1 MSIILI
7 IMQYSSIRI
16 LLILALTLGLSL
28 TARSQTTEGWTL
40 RQCIDYA
47 LQNNIQIKTQEVSLE
62 NAEASLEQAKAQQYP
77 TLNFSSSFGANFH
90 NVSTYNEYMEKTGGV
105 SVSNSFGLNSGL
117 ALYQGGRLRN
127 SVKQSQVNRDATEL
141 NVEQARIDL
150 EISVAQAFLQVLYNH
165 EALELKR
172 QAEALSAS
180 QVERGEQLFQAG
192 SISRVELA
200 QLKSQHASDQY
211 QTVAAENTLESS
223 RLKIKQLLELG
234 LDQPFEIAYPVVDD
248 SVVGAPIPELAE
260 VYAEALAWLPQ
271 MRSSSLDIESADL
284 AVKIAKGSALPSIS
298 MNAGIS
304 TGYASGTGVTYFDQ
318 LGNKLGESLGLNL
331 SLPIFNG
338 RQVRTNV
345 KKAEL
350 QLASAR
356 LQEESAR
363 KQLLSTLES
372 VRNDAVSAQER
383 YFASKAQLDAAAE
396 SFRLV
401 TEQFNAGIKNTAEL
415 LTEKNNYLSALSQQ
429 LQAKYQALLAEKLLA
444 RYMNQP
450 IAL

>member
-1 MSIILI
+1 MLKSALKG
-7 IMQYSSIRI
+7 
-16 LLILALTLGLSL
+16 LLSAALALFFIG
-28 TARSQTTEGWTL
+28 TASAQTREGWTL
-40 RQCIDYA
+40 QQCIDYA
-47 LQNNIQIKTQEVSLE
+47 LQNNIQIKTQEITLE

-77 TLNFSSSFGANFH
+77 TLSFSSSFGANFQ
-90 NVSTYNEYMEKTGGV
+90 NVTTYNEYMEKAGGV
-105 SVSNSFGLNSGL
+105 SVSNNFGLNSGM

-127 SVKQSQVNRDATEL
+127 TVKQSQVQRDATEL
-141 NVEQARIDL
+141 DVEQARIDL

-172 QAEALSAS
+172 QAEELSAR
-180 QVERGEQLFQAG
+180 QVERGEQLFSAG
-192 SISRVELA
+192 SISRVELS
-200 QLKSQHASDQY
+200 QLKSQYASDQY

-223 RLKIKQLLELG
+223 RLQLKQLLELG
-234 LDQPFEIAYPVVDD
+234 LDQPFEIAYPVIDD
-248 SVVGAPIPELAE
+248 SVVGAPIPELAD
-260 VYAEALAWLPQ
+260 VYAEALATLPQ
-271 MRSSSLDIESADL
+271 MKSSQLDIESADL
-284 AVKIAKGSALPSIS
+284 GVQIAKGSALPSIS

-304 TGYASGTGVTYFDQ
+304 TGYSSAAGTRYFDQ

-338 RQVRTNV
+338 KQVRTNI

-356 LQEESAR
+356 LQDASAR

-372 VRNDAVSAQER
+372 VRNDAVSAQQR
-383 YFASKAQLDAAAE
+383 YFASKTQLDAAAE

-401 TEQFNAGIKNTAEL
+401 TEQFNAGIKNTVEL
-415 LTEKNNYLSALSQQ
+415 LTEKNNYLSARSQQ
-429 LQAKYQALLAEKLLA
+429 IQAKYQALLAEKLLG

-450 IAL
+450 IEL

>member
-1 MSIILI
+1 
-7 IMQYSSIRI
+7 MQKSPFPV
-16 LLILALTLGLSL
+16 LLVLVLALGFSL
-28 TARSQTTEGWTL
+28 PAYAQTGEGWTL
-40 RQCIDYA
+40 RQCIDHA
-47 LQNNIQIKTQEVSLE
+47 LEHNIQIKSQEVTLE
-62 NAEASLEQAKAQQYP
+62 NAEASLDQARAQQYP

-90 NVSTYNEYMEKTGGV
+90 NVSTYNEYMERTGGM

-127 SVKQSQVNRDATEL
+127 TVKQSQVQRDATEL
-141 NVEQARIDL
+141 DVEQARIDL

-172 QAEALSAS
+172 QAEDLSAR
-180 QVERGEQLFQAG
+180 QVARGEQLYQAG
-192 SISRVELA
+192 SISKVELS

-211 QTVAAENTLESS
+211 QTVAAENTLENS
-223 RLKIKQLLELG
+223 RLQLKQLLELG
-234 LDQPFEIAYPVVDD
+234 LNEPFEVRYPDIDD
-248 SVVGAPIPELAE
+248 AVVGTPVPELAD
-260 VYAEALAWLPQ
+260 VYAEALATLPQ
-271 MRSSSLDIESADL
+271 MRSSQLDLESADL
-284 AVKIAKGSALPSIS
+284 GVQIAKGAALPSIS

-318 LGNKLGESLGLNL
+318 LGNKLGESVGLNL

-345 KKAEL
+345 RKAEL
-350 QLASAR
+350 QR
-356 LQEESAR
+356 ESAKLQDESAK

-372 VRNDAVSAQER
+372 VRNDAISAQQR
-383 YFASKAQLDAAAE
+383 YFASKTQLDAAAE

-401 TEQFNAGIKNTAEL
+401 TEQFDAGIKNTVEL

-429 LQAKYQALLAEKLLA
+429 LQAKYQALLAEKLLE
-444 RYMNQP
+444 RYMNHP
-450 IAL
+450 IEL

>member
-1 MSIILI
+1 
-7 IMQYSSIRI
+7 MQHSPIRVF
-16 LLILALTLGLSL
+16 LILALAFGVTQP
-28 TARSQTTEGWTL
+28 AFAQTTAGWTL
-40 RQCIDYA
+40 RQCIDHA
-47 LQNNIQIKTQEVSLE
+47 REHNIQIKTHEVTLE

-90 NVSTYNEYMEKTGGV
+90 NVSTYNEYMERTGGV
-105 SVSNSFGLNSGL
+105 SVSNSFGLNSGM

-127 SVKQSQVNRDATEL
+127 SIKQSQTQRDASEL
-141 NVEQARIDL
+141 DLEQSRIDL

-172 QAEALSAS
+172 QAEELSAR
-180 QVERGEQLFQAG
+180 QIERGEQLFQAG
-192 SISRVELA
+192 SISRVNLA
-200 QLKSQHASDQY
+200 QLKSQYASDQY

-223 RLKIKQLLELG
+223 RLKLKQLLELG
-234 LDQPFEIAYPVVDD
+234 LDQPFEIEYPAIDD
-248 SVVGAPIPELAE
+248 AVVGVAIPELAE
-260 VYAEALAWLPQ
+260 VYAEALATLPQ
-271 MRSSSLDIESADL
+271 LRSSALSVESADL
-284 AVKIAKGSALPSIS
+284 GVKIAKGAALPSIS

-338 RQVRTNV
+338 KQVRTNV

-356 LQEESAR
+356 LQEENVR
-363 KQLLSTLES
+363 KQLLATLES
-372 VRNDAVSAQER
+372 VRNDAVSAQQR
-383 YFASKAQLDAAAE
+383 YFASKEQLDAASE

-401 TEQFNAGIKNTAEL
+401 TEQFNAGIKNTVEL
-415 LTEKNNYLSALSQQ
+415 LTEKNNYLNALSQQ
-429 LQAKYQALLAEKLLA
+429 LQAKYQALLAEKLLD
-444 RYMNQP
+444 RYMNHP
-450 IAL
+450 IEL

>member
-1 MSIILI
+1 MHKSPFPV
-7 IMQYSSIRI
+7 
-16 LLILALTLGLSL
+16 LLVLVLALGFSL
-28 TARSQTTEGWTL
+28 PAYAQTGEGWTL
-40 RQCIDYA
+40 RQCIDHA
-47 LQNNIQIKTQEVSLE
+47 LEHNIQIKSQEVTLE
-62 NAEASLEQAKAQQYP
+62 NAEASLDQARAQQYP

-90 NVSTYNEYMEKTGGV
+90 NLSTYNEYMERTGGM

-127 SVKQSQVNRDATEL
+127 TVKQSQVQRDATEL
-141 NVEQARIDL
+141 DVEQARIDL

-172 QAEALSAS
+172 QAEDLSAR
-180 QVERGEQLFQAG
+180 QVARGEQLYQAG
-192 SISRVELA
+192 SISKVELS

-211 QTVAAENTLESS
+211 QTVAAENTLENS
-223 RLKIKQLLELG
+223 RLQLKQLLELG
-234 LDQPFEIAYPVVDD
+234 LNEPFEVRYPDIDD
-248 SVVGAPIPELAE
+248 AVVGTPVPELAD
-260 VYAEALAWLPQ
+260 VYAEALATLPQ
-271 MRSSSLDIESADL
+271 MKSSQLDLESADL
-284 AVKIAKGSALPSIS
+284 GVQIAKGAALPSIS

-318 LGNKLGESLGLNL
+318 LGNKLGESVGLNL

-345 KKAEL
+345 RKAEL
-350 QLASAR
+350 QR
-356 LQEESAR
+356 ESAKLQDESAK

-372 VRNDAVSAQER
+372 VRNDAISAQQR
-383 YFASKAQLDAAAE
+383 YFASKTQLDAAAE

-401 TEQFNAGIKNTAEL
+401 SEQFDAGIKNTVEL

-429 LQAKYQALLAEKLLA
+429 LQAKYQALLAEKLLD
-444 RYMNQP
+444 RYMNHP
-450 IAL
+450 IEL

>member
-1 MSIILI
+1 MLKSALKG
-7 IMQYSSIRI
+7 
-16 LLILALTLGLSL
+16 LLSAALALFFIG
-28 TARSQTTEGWTL
+28 TASAQTREGWTL
-40 RQCIDYA
+40 QQCIDYA
-47 LQNNIQIKTQEVSLE
+47 LQNNIQIKTQEITLE

-77 TLNFSSSFGANFH
+77 TLSFSSSFGANFQ
-90 NVSTYNEYMEKTGGV
+90 NVTTYNEYMEKAGGV
-105 SVSNSFGLNSGL
+105 SVSNNFGLNSGM

-127 SVKQSQVNRDATEL
+127 TVKQSQVQRDATEL
-141 NVEQARIDL
+141 DVEQARIDL

-172 QAEALSAS
+172 QAEELSAR
-180 QVERGEQLFQAG
+180 QVERGEQLFSAG
-192 SISRVELA
+192 SISRVELS
-200 QLKSQHASDQY
+200 QLKSQYASDQY

-223 RLKIKQLLELG
+223 RLQLKQLLELG
-234 LDQPFEIAYPVVDD
+234 LDQPFEIAYPVIDD
-248 SVVGAPIPELAE
+248 SVVGAPIPELAD
-260 VYAEALAWLPQ
+260 VYAEALATLPQ
-271 MRSSSLDIESADL
+271 MKSSQLDIESADL
-284 AVKIAKGSALPSIS
+284 GVQIAKGSALPSIS

-304 TGYASGTGVTYFDQ
+304 TGYSSAAGTRYFDQ

-338 RQVRTNV
+338 KQVRTNV
-345 KKAEL
+345 KKAQL

-356 LQEESAR
+356 LQDASAR

-372 VRNDAVSAQER
+372 VRNDAVSAQQR
-383 YFASKAQLDAAAE
+383 YFASKAQLEAAGE

-401 TEQFNAGIKNTAEL
+401 TEQFNAGIKNTVEL

-429 LQAKYQALLAEKLLA
+429 LQAKYQALLAEKLLD

-450 IAL
+450 IEL

>member
-1 MSIILI
+1 
-7 IMQYSSIRI
+7 MQKSSFRVLFIV
-16 LLILALTLGLSL
+16 ALTLGLSQP
-28 TARSQTTEGWTL
+28 AQAQTTEGWSL

-105 SVSNSFGLNSGL
+105 SVSNSIGLNSGL
-117 ALYQGGRLRN
+117 SLYQGGRLRN
-127 SVKQSQVNRDATEL
+127 TVKQSQVQRDATEL
-141 NVEQARIDL
+141 DVEQARIDM

-172 QAEALSAS
+172 QAEELSAR

-192 SISRVELA
+192 SISRVDLS

-223 RLKIKQLLELG
+223 RLQLKQLLELG

-248 SVVGAPIPELAE
+248 NVVGAIIPDLAE
-260 VYAEALAWLPQ
+260 VYAEALATLPQ
-271 MRSSSLDIESADL
+271 MRSSALDVESADL
-284 AVKIAKGSALPSIS
+284 GVQIAKGSALPSIS

-338 RQVRTNV
+338 KQVRTNV

-356 LQEESAR
+356 LQDESAK

-372 VRNDAVSAQER
+372 VRNDAVSAQQR
-383 YFASKAQLDAAAE
+383 YFASKTQLDAAGE

-401 TEQFNAGIKNTAEL
+401 TEQFNAGIKNTVEL

-450 IAL
+450 IEL

>member
-1 MSIILI
+1 MLN
-7 IMQYSSIRI
+7 SSLKG
-16 LLILALTLGLSL
+16 LLSVAIAFIVSW
-28 TARSQTTEGWTL
+28 AADAQTKEGWSL
-40 RQCIDYA
+40 QQCIDYA
-47 LQNNIQIKTQEVSLE
+47 QQNNIQIKTQEVSLE

-127 SVKQSQVNRDATEL
+127 SVRQSQVNRDATEL
-141 NVEQARIDL
+141 DVEQARIDL

-165 EALELKR
+165 EALELKQ
-172 QAEALSAS
+172 QAEELSAR

-223 RLKIKQLLELG
+223 RLQLKQLLELG
-234 LDQPFEIAYPVVDD
+234 LDQPFDIAYPVVDD
-248 SVVGAPIPELAE
+248 NVVGTAIPDLAD
-260 VYAEALAWLPQ
+260 VYAEALASLPQ
-271 MRSSSLDIESADL
+271 MRSSALDIESADL
-284 AVKIAKGSALPSIS
+284 GVKIAKGAALPSIS

-338 RQVRTNV
+338 KQVRTNIR
-345 KKAEL
+345 KAEL
-350 QLASAR
+350 QLTSAR
-356 LQEESAR
+356 LQNESAR

-372 VRNDAVSAQER
+372 VRNDAVSAQQR
-383 YFASKAQLDAAAE
+383 YFASKAQLEAAGE

-401 TEQFNAGIKNTAEL
+401 TEQFNAGIKNTVEL
-415 LTEKNNYLSALSQQ
+415 LTEKNNYLNALSQQ
-429 LQAKYQALLAEKLLA
+429 LQAKYQALLAEKLLQ
-444 RYMNQP
+444 RYMNHP
-450 IAL
+450 IEL